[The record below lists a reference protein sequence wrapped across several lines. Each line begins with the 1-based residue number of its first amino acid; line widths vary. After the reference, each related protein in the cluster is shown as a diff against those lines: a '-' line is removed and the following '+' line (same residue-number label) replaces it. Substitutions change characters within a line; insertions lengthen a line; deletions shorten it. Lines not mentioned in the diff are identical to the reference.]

1 MINLIKLAGCILGI
15 VLMLYIQGCT
25 IKINCKEVD
34 SINFYS
40 GEETTEETAVSYKGA
55 F

>member
-1 MINLIKLAGCILGI
+1 MINLAKMIGSILVI
-15 VLMLYIQGCT
+15 VLMFYMQGCT

-34 SINFYS
+34 SINFHN
-40 GEETTEETAVSYKGA
+40 GEETIEETPVSYKGA